1 MFGFGFSWIEFLGM
15 LFQAVNAVALVR
27 CGASQSL
34 LDLDGV
40 LRVMKDPDA
49 HRCLVQKKNG
59 GLRGCLMPCSTRCFM
74 MFDEN
79 PTIPHC
85 LCLP

>member
-49 HRCLVQKKNG
+49 HRCLVQKKTE
-59 GLRGCLMPCSTRCFM
+59 GCVVASCSTRCFM
-74 MFDEN
+74 MFDDV
-79 PTIPHC
+79 
-85 LCLP
+85 